1 MKWNSFQEIFHC
13 PLQDHIY
20 HTYSL
25 YQFTDGLQLLIFFIR
40 EVCQLFGNRSLIGT
54 GLLEGTAALSSV
66 IVSRIYKRAA
76 TDVFYHM
83 VVAGAR

>member
-1 MKWNSFQEIFHC
+1 MSALVK
-13 PLQDHIY
+13 
-20 HTYSL
+20 
-25 YQFTDGLQLLIFFIR
+25 
-40 EVCQLFGNRSLIGT
+40 LFGNRSLIGT

-76 TDVFYHM
+76 TDVFDHM